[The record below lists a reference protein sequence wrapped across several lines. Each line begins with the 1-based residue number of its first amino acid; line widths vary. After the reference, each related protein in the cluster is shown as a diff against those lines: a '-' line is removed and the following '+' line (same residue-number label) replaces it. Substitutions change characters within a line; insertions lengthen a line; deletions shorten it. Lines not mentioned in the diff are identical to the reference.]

1 MSLKAFHIFFVSVSI
16 LLTVGYGL
24 WEIRGTLEGGTGNL
38 WMGIGSFAI
47 TAVLIFYL
55 RWFLKKLKD
64 ESNLLGGPR
73 PRHS

>member
-16 LLTVGYGL
+16 LLTVGFGISEL
-24 WEIRGTLEGGTGNL
+24 RNSLQGGTGNP

-47 TAVLIFYL
+47 TVLLIFYL

-64 ESNLLGGPR
+64 EGNILGGPR
-73 PRHS
+73 PHHR